1 MTLSP
6 SLLYFPSPFITPWS
20 KKHWVWSIWL
30 SIATSKPCSAFH
42 SLLHPSLFLQQETRR
57 CQHLTSISP
66 LFLPAV
72 SLLPLSSEL
81 ALSSFAPLKLTWW
94 WPTTQQVLQ
103 ELQQKTRRE
112 NPKFGTTALST
123 PFAQRSVRLKGS
135 LPAMWQ
141 RGSTLHLRAL
151 CC

>member
-42 SLLHPSLFLQQETRR
+42 SRLHPSLFLQQETRR
-57 CQHLTSISP
+57 CQHLTFIPASSFP
-66 LFLPAV
+66 TPTLFT
-72 SLLPLSSEL
+72 EL
-81 ALSSFAPLKLTWW
+81 ASSSFPPLKLTWW